1 MHENWSISDAREAF
15 VTKKASAKELT
26 QDALARA
33 KKHAD
38 LNTFITLDE
47 AGALRAAE
55 AIDAAGASGVLAGVP
70 VAVKDLVMMEGTR
83 TTAGSKILSEHV
95 AAYDATVVRKLRAAG
110 AVIIGKLNLD
120 EFAMGSSN
128 ENSAFGPVR
137 NPWDKTRTAGGSS
150 GGSAAAVARRI
161 VPGSL
166 GTDTGGS
173 IREPAAF
180 SGIVGVKPT
189 YGRVSRY
196 GVIAFASSL
205 DQVGPFATTV
215 TDAARMLEAIMGH
228 DPHDSTSAA
237 QPAPT
242 FELESGV
249 KGLRI
254 GLPKEYF
261 ADGITAD
268 VRKAIEAAV
277 DVYKQLGATIVDVSL
292 PHTKYAI
299 SAYYLICTAE
309 ASSNLAR
316 YDGVRYG
323 LSKGREHGL
332 ASMYD
337 QTRGQG
343 FGAEVKR
350 RILLGTYALS
360 SGYYDAYYV
369 QAQKVRTL
377 LVQDFA
383 KAFEQCD
390 ALLTPTTPFTA
401 FKLGEK
407 VADPL
412 QMYLADVFTVSC
424 NMAGLPGL
432 SLPCGFDSQGLP
444 IGLQLLGRAFDEQT
458 LLRIARAYERETA
471 WHQRTPPGF

>member
-1 MHENWSISDAREAF
+1 
-15 VTKKASAKELT
+15 
-26 QDALARA
+26 
-33 KKHAD
+33 
-38 LNTFITLDE
+38 
-47 AGALRAAE
+47 
-55 AIDAAGASGVLAGVP
+55 
-70 VAVKDLVMMEGTR
+70 
-83 TTAGSKILSEHV
+83 
-95 AAYDATVVRKLRAAG
+95 
-110 AVIIGKLNLD
+110 
-120 EFAMGSSN
+120 
-128 ENSAFGPVR
+128 
-137 NPWDKTRTAGGSS
+137 
-150 GGSAAAVARRI
+150 
-161 VPGSL
+161 
-166 GTDTGGS
+166 
-173 IREPAAF
+173 
-180 SGIVGVKPT
+180 
-189 YGRVSRY
+189 
-196 GVIAFASSL
+196 
-205 DQVGPFATTV
+205 
-215 TDAARMLEAIMGH
+215 
-228 DPHDSTSAA
+228 
-237 QPAPT
+237 
-242 FELESGV
+242 
-249 KGLRI
+249 
-254 GLPKEYF
+254 
-261 ADGITAD
+261 
-268 VRKAIEAAV
+268 
-277 DVYKQLGATIVDVSL
+277 
-292 PHTKYAI
+292 
-299 SAYYLICTAE
+299 
-309 ASSNLAR
+309 
-316 YDGVRYG
+316 
-323 LSKGREHGL
+323 
-332 ASMYD
+332 MYD